1 MQIKEGGYGDKKTCD
16 CGCMILGPYTS
27 KFVLSVLNPREVQ
40 NGTFNL
46 KNQEPSLTRVISF
59 VSQSSPSGVM
69 SPYAKDQ

>member
-1 MQIKEGGYGDKKTCD
+1 MVIKKTRD

-40 NGTFNL
+40 TFNF
-46 KNQEPSLTRVISF
+46 KKQEPSLTRVISF

-69 SPYAKDQ
+69 SPYAEDQ

>member
-1 MQIKEGGYGDKKTCD
+1 MVIKKTRD
-16 CGCMILGPYTS
+16 CGCII
-27 KFVLSVLNPREVQ
+27 VLSVLNPREIQ

-59 VSQSSPSGVM
+59 VSQSNPSGVM